1 MVETTSLKKTLHI
14 IFVMTQKI
22 LFLRNGSAFSTYEAA
37 LAALNGL
44 SHVKGQP
51 AIATYTDASDDDALK
66 LIFAIGTDAGK
77 CYIVSKEEEIAALNE
92 SLGGLLDTLE
102 AHIAKVANGTLGHV
116 KNGGDLTFNASGE
129 GTINANAVT
138 TAKIKDSAV
147 TTAKISNNAV
157 TYNKLQ
163 NTSNSGAGVVLGTTA
178 VEGAVTELGPNEIL
192 SILSSATGWEADYKN
207 KNNFKTINVGGETI
221 VADSTEASFGVVAGT
236 DNVTVAKDGS
246 NIKISVSSDMKVSG
260 AEHADVADEA
270 GKLSTAQNIKV
281 TGDTYITGGQASFDG
296 TAEANVNVSLE
307 YDKLSKAILANS
319 ALTGIPTAPTAAA
332 GTNTTQVA
340 TTEFVEAAVKAN
352 IADLASALVYRGTVG
367 SSDDLSKVSDPKVG
381 DVYVASA
388 AFGFGAASTPFQAEA
403 GDMIICNNTN
413 PIDWVVIQA
422 NIDGAVTGPAS
433 AVKDN
438 LAVYNSAT
446 GKVIADSGIAKA
458 DVVLKTRKVEA
469 GEGLT
474 GGGDLSSDRTISH
487 AEKGAGTVNEGT
499 GFTTSITVDKFG
511 HVTASSKE
519 KVKVE
524 AGEEVG
530 TKTATFVSGIAQTA
544 DGLGIV
550 VTKQEVLFPAETGK
564 VKVNNGDTADY
575 LENQI
580 VSGTRTLE
588 NTYAV
593 NVVSDLGQLKL
604 DVTIDTIDGGT
615 Y

>member
-1 MVETTSLKKTLHI
+1 
-14 IFVMTQKI
+14 MTQKI
-22 LFLRNGSAFSTYEAA
+22 LFLRNGSAYSTYEAA

-51 AIATYTDASDDDALK
+51 AIATYTDANDGDALK

-77 CYIVSKEEEIAALNE
+77 CYIVSKEEEIAALND

-129 GTINANAVT
+129 GTIN
-138 TAKIKDSAV
+138 DSAV
-147 TTAKISNNAV
+147 TTAKINNSAVTTAKINDSAVTTAKIANNAV

-163 NTSNSGAGVVLGTTA
+163 NTSNSGAGVVLGSTA
-178 VEGAVTELGPNEIL
+178 VEGSVTELGPNEIL
-192 SILSSATGWEADYKN
+192 TILSSATGWDADYKN

-319 ALTGIPTAPTAAA
+319 ALTGTPTAPTAAA

-340 TTEFVEAAVKAN
+340 TTAFVEAAVKAN

-367 SSDDLSKVSDPKVG
+367 SSDALGKITNPKVG

-388 AFGFGAASTPFQAEA
+388 AFGSSAASTPFNAEP
-403 GDMIICNNTN
+403 GDMIICNSIDPTV
-413 PIDWVVIQA
+413 DWVVIQA

-458 DVVLKTRKVEA
+458 DVVLKARKVEA

-474 GGGDLSSDRTISH
+474 GGGDLSADRTISH
-487 AEKGAGTVNEGT
+487 AEKAAGTVNNGT

-511 HVTASSKE
+511 HVIESSKE

-524 AGEEVG
+524 DADAVD
-530 TKTATFVSGIAQTA
+530 TKTATFVSGISQTA

-564 VKVNNGDTADY
+564 VKINSGDTADY